1 MLPLKVQKNAY
12 FYVLNT
18 FPNNKDDIPNHKS
31 NRSIDKLEEQV
42 RQLVTEARRHLP
54 GSAKRQKILTTIV
67 RLISNKLWKKTPYYQ
82 DALQQT
88 WVYFCQ
94 NLCEIN
100 TCEVYE
106 PMHGSVITW
115 LNTYLKWRL
124 QDLYI
129 EAQKQQARTASVQI
143 QMSESGEANETL
155 NLVDYLEDVMTWVE
169 TDPKGEFHR
178 TYIEGHPEVTC

>member
-1 MLPLKVQKNAY
+1 
-12 FYVLNT
+12 
-18 FPNNKDDIPNHKS
+18 
-31 NRSIDKLEEQV
+31 
-42 RQLVTEARRHLP
+42 
-54 GSAKRQKILTTIV
+54 
-67 RLISNKLWKKTPYYQ
+67 
-82 DALQQT
+82 
-88 WVYFCQ
+88 VYFCQ

-100 TCEVYE
+100 TGEVYD
-106 PMHGSVITW
+106 PTHGSVTTW

-169 TDPKGEFHR
+169 TDPKGEFHC

>member
-1 MLPLKVQKNAY
+1 
-12 FYVLNT
+12 
-18 FPNNKDDIPNHKS
+18 
-31 NRSIDKLEEQV
+31 
-42 RQLVTEARRHLP
+42 
-54 GSAKRQKILTTIV
+54 
-67 RLISNKLWKKTPYYQ
+67 
-82 DALQQT
+82 
-88 WVYFCQ
+88 VYFCQ

-100 TCEVYE
+100 TGEVYD
-106 PMHGSVITW
+106 PTHGSVTTW

-155 NLVDYLEDVMTWVE
+155 NLVDYLEANHDVPSLLEDVMTWVE
-169 TDPKGEFHR
+169 TDPKGELHR